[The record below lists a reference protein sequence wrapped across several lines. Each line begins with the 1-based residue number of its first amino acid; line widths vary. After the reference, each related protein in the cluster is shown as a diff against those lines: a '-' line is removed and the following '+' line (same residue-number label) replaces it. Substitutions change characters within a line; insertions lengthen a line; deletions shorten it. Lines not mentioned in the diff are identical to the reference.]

1 MEYLLLIVGFV
12 LLTFAADWLVDGASG
27 LAKRLNVSDLVVGLT
42 IVAFGAST
50 PKRGKKWSNKKDGNN
65 NVGERVVKRHLITAE
80 TVIKCLLICLFAGC
94 EKTKNCTFRF
104 EKLYISFLG

>member
-12 LLTFAADWLVDGASG
+12 LLTFAADWWVDGASG

-42 IVAFGAST
+42 IVAFGTST
-50 PKRGKKWSNKKDGNN
+50 PKRGKKWSN

-94 EKTKNCTFRF
+94 EKTR
-104 EKLYISFLG
+104 KLYISFWG